1 MFKFGFGIIEVGT
14 VTPKQQYGNPK
25 PRVFRLENDRALIN
39 RLGFNNDG
47 LKKISERQ
55 GFKALEAKNIK
66 DALKI
71 VSSKEKKI
79 IVLWGSTYGA
89 GNALSLN

>member
-1 MFKFGFGIIEVGT
+1 MVTFKIPEQT
-14 VTPKQQYGNPK
+14 N
-25 PRVFRLENDRALIN
+25 ALSSY
-39 RLGFNNDG
+39 D
-47 LKKISERQ
+47 LKKISEKQ
-55 GFKALEAKNIK
+55 GFKAIEAKNIM

>member
-1 MFKFGFGIIEVGT
+1 MRNFTFKIPEES
-14 VTPKQQYGNPK
+14 N
-25 PRVFRLENDRALIN
+25 ALSSY
-39 RLGFNNDG
+39 D
-47 LKKISERQ
+47 LKRIAEGE
-55 GFKALEAKNIK
+55 GFKTVQAQSIK

-89 GNALSLN
+89 GHALSIN